1 MRWWAKPRT
10 EPDARGIRA
19 DVRPLRGLGRRA
31 GEILRLAEQQ
41 ADDHRAE
48 ARREAE
54 EIVAAAR
61 REAEEILAAAR
72 QEASRLR
79 GDGTWT

>member
-1 MRWWAKPRT
+1 MRWWGKPRT
-10 EPDARGIRA
+10 GPD
-19 DVRPLRGLGRRA
+19 LRTIHGLGSRVE
-31 GEILRLAEQQ
+31 GILRLAEQQ
-41 ADDHRAE
+41 ADDHRAQ
-48 ARREAE
+48 ARREAA

-79 GDGTWT
+79 GDGTGT